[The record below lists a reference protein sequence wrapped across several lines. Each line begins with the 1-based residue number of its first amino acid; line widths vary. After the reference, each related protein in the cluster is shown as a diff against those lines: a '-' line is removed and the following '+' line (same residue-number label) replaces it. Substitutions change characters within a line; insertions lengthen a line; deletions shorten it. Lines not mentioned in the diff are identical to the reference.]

1 MVAARE
7 GSCRGEVRSGRA
19 VRLARLDAGSA
30 TADGGAAVR
39 WWAAI
44 LAAVAAAVL
53 HLVLHLGAFVT
64 QKGWNL
70 SSFRDYYY
78 YDQLSYLAI
87 ARNWSLGERADVEP
101 FTRTGNSPYPDLY
114 YRVLGWLSDVTGLDP
129 VAMWTILGS
138 VLQAVLVIAVGMT
151 TVAVTRRWWTAFLAA
166 LPILV
171 GTFASLTQGDWK
183 TTLDSHA
190 VLWGPFGV
198 LFTNNGESAALC
210 LAGIALLL
218 LLLVAVGRPASSRAR
233 LVLVLVAALLVGVT
247 GQMQTYTFLST
258 VFVIAYAAAA
268 YGVAASGR
276 PVVWAAVSALGVA
289 LVWLAGPFVGDASP
303 LAALAL
309 GVLPTVPGLVLLA
322 HRLGWWRVLLPW
334 VLAGAAAAPQLLETV
349 LGVASG
355 DPFLVYREGSS
366 SNLGVPALVGIRSGT
381 AVFVAV
387 ALVVGLGVAR
397 GSVVRAAL
405 PVGMLLAWAMGATN
419 DRWGANQEPY
429 RFWLD
434 TMVLLCVALTPL
446 VVESVLAAVRY
457 ARRSGPARGR
467 LLAGG
472 AAVVT
477 VGALGVSMLDFVA
490 FRDDVADR
498 RPLNFYDDR
507 SAALARTAEAS
518 SGGIVLADPCVD
530 PLTLKIV
537 WGGPVA
543 FYNLGLAWP
552 EHEEEFRSVLAART
566 EGVLDI
572 DAAAAAGI
580 TGVVV
585 DPSCEAAWTTDLAEQ
600 GARETAQE
608 TADGRTYV
616 LWELDA
622 QE

>member
-1 MVAARE
+1 
-7 GSCRGEVRSGRA
+7 
-19 VRLARLDAGSA
+19 VRLARLD
-30 TADGGAAVR
+30 DGGTATVGGTAAVR
-39 WWAAI
+39 WWAAA
-44 LAAVAAAVL
+44 LAAVGAAVV
-53 HLVLHLGAFVT
+53 HLVLHLGPFVT
-64 QKGWNL
+64 QKGWTL

-101 FTRTGNSPYPDLY
+101 FTRTGNSPYPDLH

-129 VAMWTILGS
+129 VAMWTVLGS
-138 VLQAVLVIAVGMT
+138 VLQAVLVVAVGMT
-151 TVAVTRRWWTAFLAA
+151 TVAVTRRWWTALLAP
-166 LPILV
+166 LPFLV

-210 LAGIALLL
+210 LAGVALLL
-218 LLLVAVGRPASSRAR
+218 LVLVAVGRPASPRAR
-233 LVLVLVAALLVGVT
+233 LALVLVAALLVGVT
-247 GQMQTYTFLST
+247 GQIQTYTFLCT
-258 VFVIAYAAAA
+258 VFVIAYAAAS

-276 PVVWAAVSALGVA
+276 PVVWAAVSVVGVA
-289 LVWLAGPFVGDASP
+289 LVWLAGPVVADSSP

-309 GVLPTVPGLVLLA
+309 GMVPTVPGLVLLA
-322 HRLGWWRVLLPW
+322 YRLGWWRVLLPW

-355 DPFLVYREGSS
+355 DPFLVYREASS
-366 SNLGVPALVGIRSGT
+366 SNLGVPALVGVRSGA
-381 AVFVAV
+381 AVIAAA
-387 ALVVGLGVAR
+387 ALVVGVGVAR
-397 GSVVRAAL
+397 RSVVRAAL

-434 TMVLLCVALTPL
+434 TMVLLCVALMPL
-446 VVESVLAAVRY
+446 LVESVLVSVRY
-457 ARRSGPARGR
+457 ARRAGPARGR
-467 LLAGG
+467 LLAGSG
-472 AAVVT
+472 AVV
-477 VGALGVSMLDFVA
+477 VVAVLAVSTLDFAA
-490 FRDDVADR
+490 FRADVQDR

-507 SAALARTAEAS
+507 SAALARAAEAS
-518 SGGIVLADPCVD
+518 SGGVVLTDPCVD

-552 EHEEEFRSVLAART
+552 EHEEEFRAVLGART

-572 DAAAAAGI
+572 GAAKAAGI
-580 TGVVV
+580 TEVLV
-585 DPSCEAAWTTDLAEQ
+585 DPSCEADWTTDLAAE
-600 GARETAQE
+600 GARKVAQE
-608 TADGRTYV
+608 SADEQTTYV
-616 LWELDA
+616 LWHLDP